1 MQSIQEP
8 TDNFDFNNLILNTPY
23 VVNGEPFIK
32 YRFNDTP
39 LYIQPPKCRIKKGI
53 QSVNKSNKKLYCD
66 LTFTNEDSSFIKWLE
81 NLENYTTKIMY
92 NNREKWFETDLEQN
106 DIEESFISPL
116 KISKSEYIIRVYI
129 PTILGKSSLKI
140 YDEDENLVDI
150 EKIKENENVITIL
163 EIQGIKCSP
172 TSFKIDIEMKQL
184 LVLKPVNIFEK
195 CIFKINK
202 NIEVKKEESILE
214 EKKEIVLENIENST
228 EKNTVL
234 EDFPEEQNN
243 QNTTENNTEELE
255 VSTNEKQNESSKNK
269 DGLEEIDIVLDVLP
283 PEETFSLKNRNEVYY
298 TMYKDAVK
306 KAKMAKEIALASYLE
321 AKRIKNTYMLNDI
334 DEESDLEDLDKDL
347 DI

>member
-8 TDNFDFNNLILNTPY
+8 TDNFDFNNLVLNTPY
-23 VVNGEPFIK
+23 VVNGDPFIK
-32 YRFNDTP
+32 YKFNDTP

-66 LTFTNEDSSFIKWLE
+66 LIFTNEDSSFIKWLE
-81 NLENYTTKIMY
+81 NLENYTTKVMY
-92 NNREKWFETDLEQN
+92 NNRQKWFETDLEQN

-129 PTILGKSSLKI
+129 PTVLGKSSLKI

-150 EKIKENENVITIL
+150 DKIKENENVITIL

-202 NIEVKKEESILE
+202 NIDIKREEESILE
-214 EKKEIVLENIENST
+214 KKETEKFIEDKPVLEENT
-228 EKNTVL
+228 E
-234 EDFPEEQNN
+234 
-243 QNTTENNTEELE
+243 TENFTEDKTEEHEEREESE
-255 VSTNEKQNESSKNK
+255 VPIKSLDKEEETLKNK
-269 DGLEEIDIVLDVLP
+269 NGLEEIDIVLDILP

-321 AKRIKNTYMLNDI
+321 AKRIKNTYMLNDV
-334 DEESDLEDLDKDL
+334 DEESDLEDLDKEL